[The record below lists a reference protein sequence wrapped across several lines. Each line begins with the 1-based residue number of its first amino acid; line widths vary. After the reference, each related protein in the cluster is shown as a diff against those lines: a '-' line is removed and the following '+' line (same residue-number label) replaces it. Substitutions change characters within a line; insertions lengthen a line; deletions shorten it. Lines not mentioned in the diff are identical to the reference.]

1 MAADALAQFA
11 AQAKPVDRVI
21 FDEPSEL
28 ERSLDV
34 AQAAQLGMILAV
46 AGRNEFRRRTD
57 PKVTE
62 IDQRNA
68 SLSRGPRNSAVEPAR
83 RMEKIG
89 IGISIQFFD
98 PWKSG
103 RYSPPMPTVAVQF
116 PERDGSTGR
125 SNGGAGSVNAVW
137 AAAGSRPATT
147 RPSAASEP
155 VSKFCCARLARRGA
169 ACRNISLQ
177 ASDPGCPG
185 GSAGVARSTPFASAM
200 LPQDCRPNRRSRR
213 HLRWTRTLQSH
224 QHCPNIA

>member
-1 MAADALAQFA
+1 MYRIDAKIGRDRFRALPGEARPRRDGEPVDQRHDEIGGHIGDRALMAADALAQFA

-21 FDEPSEL
+21 FGEPAEL

-68 SLSRGPRNSAVEPAR
+68 S
-83 RMEKIG
+83 
-89 IGISIQFFD
+89 
-98 PWKSG
+98 
-103 RYSPPMPTVAVQF
+103 TVARAAKLGRRAGAANRKDQL

-147 RPSAASEP
+147 IPSAVSEA

-169 ACRNISLQ
+169 ASSKYFI
-177 ASDPGCPG
+177 
-185 GSAGVARSTPFASAM
+185 AG
-200 LPQDCRPNRRSRR
+200 L
-213 HLRWTRTLQSH
+213 
-224 QHCPNIA
+224 